1 MHKPLPMIYLQRL
14 FLFSL
19 LAICLACGTCDPDI
33 RIGTYLL
40 TPTSHDFFAYT
51 GSETLTFVDQDGL
64 RHTLSADKGL
74 QLRETRTPVRDLCES
89 GFLDKQ
95 VMYYESEM
103 QELAFFDEQG
113 SQVFYLQLNTSY
125 EDNPMVDSI
134 AIYDILRIETS
145 LFGQTNGRL
154 ALLTSNRQNEV
165 SASHLNDFISPS
177 PYLGDTTLYGR
188 PFTDVY
194 CGLDWNG
201 RTLFYTTSL
210 GVVAFT
216 IDEDQYWVLEE

>member
-1 MHKPLPMIYLQRL
+1 MNLLRL

-19 LAICLACGTCDPDI
+19 LIYCSACGTCDPDI

-40 TPTSHDFFAYT
+40 TPTSQEFFVYT
-51 GSETLTFVDQDGL
+51 GDETLIFVDQDGFQ
-64 RHTLSADKGL
+64 HTLTADQGL
-74 QLRETRTPVRDLCES
+74 QFREIRTPVRDLCEG

-95 VMYYESEM
+95 VMYYDSEL
-103 QELAFFDEQG
+103 QELAFFDEEG

-125 EDNPMVDSI
+125 EDNSTVDSI

-154 ALLTSNRQNEV
+154 ALLTSTRKNEV
-165 SASHLNDFISPS
+165 SAAHLNDFISPS
-177 PYLGDTTLYGR
+177 TYLGDTSLYNR
-188 PFTDVY
+188 TFTDVY

-201 RTLFYTTSL
+201 RALFYTPSL
-210 GVVAFT
+210 GVVAFA

>member
-1 MHKPLPMIYLQRL
+1 MNSSRAFL
-14 FLFSL
+14 FLLLLSCFS
-19 LAICLACGTCDPDI
+19 CGTCDPDI

-40 TPTSHDFFAYT
+40 TPTSQEFFAYN

-64 RHTLSADKGL
+64 RHTLTADQGL
-74 QLRETRTPVRDLCES
+74 QFREIRTTVRDLCEG

-95 VMYYESEM
+95 VMYYDSEL
-103 QELAFFDEQG
+103 QELAFFDEDG

-125 EDNPMVDSI
+125 EDNGTVDSI

-154 ALLTSNRQNEV
+154 ALLTSTRKNEV
-165 SASHLNDFISPS
+165 SASHLNDFIRPS
-177 PYLGDTTLYGR
+177 TYLGDTSLYDR
-188 PFTDVY
+188 AFTDVY

-201 RTLFYTTSL
+201 RTLFYTPGL
-210 GVVAFT
+210 GVVAFK